1 MTTKIRQI
9 SIDKAVASFV
19 GDKEAENFQHEV
31 GLVYPLISNISMG
44 QSQRTRIVIQNTS
57 YKLV

>member
-9 SIDKAVASFV
+9 SIDKAVASVV

-44 QSQRTRIVIQNTS
+44 QSQRTRIVIRNTS